1 MFLDNLKKVKSN
13 YNCFY
18 DSEFNAYDDGKSLG
32 VPQEVVSI
40 GLCITNEKGV
50 IIEKFYSLI
59 RLKAAKRISYRCTD
73 ITGIKTKDLKYADDF
88 EKVSANVAKLL
99 KKYSINRV
107 FCYGLEDKRVLD
119 KTIELYDNKRNGKY
133 ISKLLYDV
141 RSDLKKKTR
150 DKVGDQGLQFL
161 KSICK
166 ISGNVVHDA
175 LQDAIDLAN
184 IYHKINSSGYDEEIY
199 QRLTKEREEQS
210 SYKRTRRVK
219 EENAT
224 VVSIELV
231 RHKNKLVEYLE
242 KNDIPHMDNGAKHAI
257 IDDLNLLFISD

>member
-1 MFLDNLKKVKSN
+1 MFLDNFKKTKEN

-18 DSEFNAYDDGKSLG
+18 DSEFNAYDDGKNLG
-32 VPQEVVSI
+32 IPQEVVSI
-40 GLCITNEKGV
+40 GICITNEKGV

-59 RLKAAKRISYRCTD
+59 RLKAAKRISNRCTD
-73 ITGIKTKDLKYADDF
+73 ITGIKTKDLRGADDF

-99 KKYSINRV
+99 KKYAIKRV

-119 KTIELYDNKRNGKY
+119 KTIELYDNKRNGRY
-133 ISKLLYDV
+133 VSRLLYDV
-141 RSDLKKKTR
+141 RTDIKKKTR

-161 KSICK
+161 KTVCK
-166 ISGNVVHDA
+166 INGNVIHDA

-184 IYHKINSSGYDEEIY
+184 VYHKIINNGYDEEIY
-199 QRLTKEREEQS
+199 EKLTREREEQS

-224 VVSIELV
+224 SVSMELV

-257 IDDLNLLFISD
+257 IDDLNLLFICE